1 MRKYAIVIFG
11 GNSYEH
17 DISIVSA
24 IVVMKELDKCNI
36 DYIPIYISYD
46 GIMYTGDALKDKS
59 NYSSKKKFEVCN
71 IISNGTY
78 YFFKSRMRKYYV
90 DYIIPIVHGKGIEDG
105 TLASL
110 LEITNLPYGSSSLE
124 TSCILQN
131 KYLTKLILKTIDINV
146 CPFVILNKDNYLQK
160 ISKLNKEKEYIIKPN
175 SLGSSIGVLASSYEK
190 LKDDILKC
198 LKYENDILVEEKLD
212 NLIEYINKKNNTI
225 LSFKDKYE
233 EFSLS
238 NEKKFLSTDNEILRK
253 EIYDIAI
260 KVFKKF
266 NCRGI
271 VRFDFLFDGKNKVL
285 YFNEANTIPGS
296 LSLYLFERAGFSSKE
311 IFLKLKNISFIAF
324 KEKNLHFNVYS
335 ESNLNKI
342 NTNKY

>member
-78 YFFKSRMRKYYV
+78 YFFKSRIRKYYV

-124 TSCILQN
+124 TSFILQN

-146 CPFVILNKDNYLQK
+146 CPFVILT
-160 ISKLNKEKEYIIKPN
+160 
-175 SLGSSIGVLASSYEK
+175 VA
-190 LKDDILKC
+190 
-198 LKYENDILVEEKLD
+198 V
-212 NLIEYINKKNNTI
+212 
-225 LSFKDKYE
+225 
-233 EFSLS
+233 
-238 NEKKFLSTDNEILRK
+238 
-253 EIYDIAI
+253 
-260 KVFKKF
+260 
-266 NCRGI
+266 
-271 VRFDFLFDGKNKVL
+271 
-285 YFNEANTIPGS
+285 
-296 LSLYLFERAGFSSKE
+296 
-311 IFLKLKNISFIAF
+311 
-324 KEKNLHFNVYS
+324 
-335 ESNLNKI
+335 
-342 NTNKY
+342 